1 MPSATPPSQ
10 LTYGRT
16 GHLSLSDV
24 QDSIVQVHTAP
35 APLLTPEEAI
45 RNAFDEPIDYPEISN
60 TILPDDIIAVVI
72 EVDTPMADQIFAELW
87 RRLENAGVSPENVTI
102 VQPAVWKTVTGIDP
116 RAKLPQEIQNALK
129 LHRHDPTDEKGCAYV
144 ASTAGGERIYLSQI
158 LAFTDVVFSIGP
170 VGFDPI
176 LGVKGGASCLYPGL
190 SDVESIRRSQGQGH
204 EELRPQDP
212 RPFREFVDEVG
223 WLLGLQFSVVVVPS
237 GSELGSSVLVGQSDA
252 VIKEARKLME
262 SNWIIH
268 STERAEQVLVTVPVD
283 ANGHGWDQVAAAVDA
298 GRRLVERNGRIIVL
312 SQIDSLPGPGLEI
325 LKSVREPHEAL
336 RPIQKANTPD
346 LIAASRIAAA
356 ADWANVSLL
365 SKLDPT
371 VVSDLFMI
379 PLESETEVLRLIE
392 NGADTVVIEGGQHT
406 FVQSVI

>member
-1 MPSATPPSQ
+1 MPSSTPSQ
-10 LTYGRT
+10 LAYGRT
-16 GHLSLSDV
+16 GLLSLSDV
-24 QDSIVQVHTAP
+24 QDSILQVHAAP
-35 APLLTPEEAI
+35 ASLPSPEQAI
-45 RNAFDEPIDYPEISN
+45 RNAFDEPIEFPEITSA
-60 TILPDDIIAVVI
+60 ILPDDTIAVVV
-72 EVDTPMADQIFAELW
+72 EVDTPMSDLIFAELW
-87 RRLENAGVSPENVTI
+87 RRLEQHGVSPENVTI
-102 VQPAVWKTVTGIDP
+102 VQPAVWKSVTGIDP
-116 RAKLPQEIQNALK
+116 RGKLPQAIQDAIK
-129 LHRHDPTDEKGCAYV
+129 LHRHDPTDEKGCAYL
-144 ASTAGGERIYLSQI
+144 ASTAGGERIYLSQ
-158 LAFTDVVFSIGP
+158 LLTFADVVITIGP
-170 VGFDPI
+170 VEFDPV
-176 LGVKGGASCLYPGL
+176 LGVKGGASSLYPGL
-190 SDVESIRRSQGQGH
+190 SDLESIRRSQGQGH

-223 WLLGLQFSVVVVPS
+223 WLLGLQISIAVIPS
-237 GSELGSSVLVGQSDA
+237 GTETGSSILVGQSDA
-252 VIKEARKLME
+252 VLKQARKLME

-312 SQIDSLPGPGLEI
+312 SQIDALPGPGLEI
-325 LKSVREPHEAL
+325 LKSVREPREAL

-365 SKLDPT
+365 SKLDST

-379 PLESETEVLRLIE
+379 PLESETEVLRLIGS
-392 NGADTVVIEGGQHT
+392 GADTVIIEGGQHT